1 MSELSNLR
9 DVTTLPQLARLLD
22 FPAENLSF
30 ALYWHRRRRPYHHFT
45 IAKKN
50 GGRRLIAAPNAK
62 LKFVQGRL
70 ADLLGRI
77 ESEME
82 LKRTTRSR
90 VLSHG
95 FKKTF
100 SIITNSSQHRNRRWV
115 FNADIKDFFPSIN
128 FGRVYG
134 FFLKDNNF
142 KLHPKIAT
150 IIAQIACYQ
159 NQLPQGS
166 PCSPVISNL
175 ITHILD
181 IKLNRL
187 ANDLHCTYTR
197 YADDI
202 TFSTNEKEFPERIAR
217 LVRGSDDK
225 WVVGDGLLHLLYRA
239 GFQINH
245 DKTRMQ
251 RRDSRQ
257 DTTGLIVNQKLNVR
271 HEYYKQV
278 RAMCHHLF
286 KEGFAYSGPSR
297 IPVSNHTLEG
307 MLSFI
312 YQIRRLRSLSIVVED
327 EIERNTF
334 FKRDQA
340 GFTELYG
347 RFLNYR
353 SFYGMI
359 KPTIICEGKTDN
371 IYLLAAIKKL
381 APKFPRLIDPTQKVP
396 MKVQFFNYSN
406 QSALFQSLSGGGDEM
421 YKLMKEFKE
430 RLKFFKHGPSQPVI
444 MVVDND
450 KASKGIFS
458 YIGTVHGTGPVSG
471 LEPFYYVYEN
481 LYVVPVPTT
490 ADVTAIIEDLFDPS
504 VKRPINGRTFS
515 DSNKKFDLTKHY
527 GKNEFA
533 TTIVAPERNTI
544 DFTKFEPMLQAI
556 CDVMDHFAAI
566 LAAKPGAAVPPLAAT
581 GS

>member
-1 MSELSNLR
+1 MSELSNLQA
-9 DVTTLPQLARLLD
+9 VATLPQFARLLGIKG
-22 FPAENLSF
+22 ETLSF
-30 ALYWHRRRRPYHHFT
+30 ALYWYRRKQPYKHYT
-45 IAKKN
+45 IPKKS
-50 GGRRLIAAPNAK
+50 GGQRLIAAPNSRLK
-62 LKFVQGRL
+62 LVQSRL
-70 ADLLGRI
+70 AMLLGRI

-82 LKRTTRSR
+82 MKRTTRSR

-95 FKKTF
+95 FKKSF
-100 SIITNSSQHRNRRWV
+100 SIITNAAQHRNRRWV

-134 FFLKDNNF
+134 FFLKDQNF
-142 KLHPKIAT
+142 RLSPKIAT

-181 IKLNRL
+181 IKLNRM

-202 TFSTNEKEFPERIAR
+202 TFSTNEKEFPSEIAR

-225 WVVGDGLLHLLYRA
+225 WVAGDGLLYLLYRA

-245 DKTRMQ
+245 DKSRMQ

-286 KEGFAYSGPSR
+286 KHGYAYSGVGKVP
-297 IPVSNHTLEG
+297 ISNHTLEG

-312 YQIRRLRSLSIVVED
+312 YQLRRLRSLSIVVKE
-327 EIERNTF
+327 EIDRIAF
-334 FKRDQA
+334 FQNDQA
-340 GFTELYG
+340 GFTELYR

-371 IYLLAAIKKL
+371 IYLLSAIKKL
-381 APKFPRLIDPTQKVP
+381 HAEFPKLIDPAQKVP
-396 MKVQFFNYSN
+396 MKVQFFNYSHR
-406 QSALFQSLSGGGDEM
+406 STLFQALSGGGGEM
-421 YKLMKEFKE
+421 LTLMKEFRE
-430 RLKFFKHGPSQPVI
+430 RLKFFKHGSSQPVI

-450 KASKGIFS
+450 KASNGIFTF
-458 YIGTVHGTGPVSG
+458 IGTVHGTGPVSG
-471 LEPFYYVYEN
+471 SDPFYHVFEN
-481 LYVVPVPTT
+481 LYVVPIPKTPGS
-490 ADVTAIIEDLFDPS
+490 TAIIEDLFDPS
-504 VKRPINGRTFS
+504 VMKPIKGRTFNP
-515 DSNKKFDLTKHY
+515 SNKSFDLKKFY

-533 TTIVAPERNTI
+533 TTIVGPERTSI
-544 DFTKFEPMLQAI
+544 DFTKFEPLLQAI

-566 LAAKPGAAVPPLAAT
+566 LAAKPKPAAPPLAAT